1 MQIKND
7 IKVRDMRHQL
17 EMTQEEFAQELG
29 ITVSTV
35 NRWENGHSN
44 PSKLARATL
53 ERMASRHGVVV
64 SDALIERDFGC
75 SAPEFLAQFT
85 HADEG
90 VKKQAKRK
98 ARAVQKR
105 FKGLNGVFVLG
116 GGADG
121 ATLTLLDAPDAEPS
135 PQKR

>member
-1 MQIKND
+1 MEDVKMQMKNE
-7 IKVRDMRHQL
+7 IKVKDMRHQL

-64 SDALIERDFGC
+64 ANPERL
-75 SAPEFLAQFT
+75 S
-85 HADEG
+85 
-90 VKKQAKRK
+90 
-98 ARAVQKR
+98 R
-105 FKGLNGVFVLG
+105 F
-116 GGADG
+116 
-121 ATLTLLDAPDAEPS
+121 
-135 PQKR
+135 